1 MFGITQQHGRNVI
14 AIEARRERQ
23 DTAIG
28 IQRVLFQKVIPHAA
42 FAHDE
47 PLTRHLAVL
56 AQNPVTARGQGRFN
70 PGKIRHQEAFEF
82 VRPDAMQLRCTV
94 VPILAL
100 QAANVGH
107 GAVSGTTRGVETHIW
122 SSVKHGHLGPC
133 QTALTTRR
141 RSTDPYGSRGE

>member
-23 DTAIG
+23 DTTIG

-56 AQNPVTARGQGRFN
+56 AQNPVTARDQGRFN
-70 PGKIRHQEAFEF
+70 PGKIRRQEAFEF
-82 VRPDAMQLRCTV
+82 DRPDAMQLRCTV
-94 VPILAL
+94 VPILRCKLLMSA
-100 QAANVGH
+100 
-107 GAVSGTTRGVETHIW
+107 
-122 SSVKHGHLGPC
+122 
-133 QTALTTRR
+133 TALSAARPEASRR
-141 RSTDPYGSRGE
+141 TSGAA